1 MRRPVL
7 TAVVTSAAVAALAFG
22 PAVSLPTSTADV
34 AAGGFT
40 GGPVEHVG
48 TLPVDA
54 GAALGAAVHGDLYF
68 VTTPRSL
75 SIYDTANLTAGMPTL
90 VSTTVLAGVAFNE
103 EPRTDGER
111 LLMYDDNRTT
121 LHLFDVS
128 DPTNPVEV
136 SAFDTGTR
144 QHTWACVFEDCS
156 IVYSSNGMMLDIT
169 DMAAPVVL
177 GDWNDVPGVDVEP
190 NAYHA
195 IDEVAP
201 GIVFV
206 GTEPLYILD
215 ARQDAANPTLVA
227 TGRMD
232 ENGML
237 FARLPF
243 SGEAY
248 LASRVEWPVRTD
260 LDQED
265 LEDDQGEDEDDDFLP
280 THDRW
285 GVVSVETPF
294 AADCSED
301 SGPLLTYD
309 MSTVG
314 DDGTFAIADT
324 FRISESGIYADGL
337 GNAHVIG
344 CFPFAFE
351 AHPAYSDNRVM
362 AVAWTEHGT
371 RFFTIGED
379 DGAITEI
386 GWFVPLA
393 GGSNDPEWIA
403 EDLVAVTD
411 TVRGIDILRVDL
423 SGFGDD
429 D

>member
-7 TAVVTSAAVAALAFG
+7 TATVAAAALAAVAFG
-22 PAVSLPTSTADV
+22 PSVQLPTTSVDV
-34 AAGGFT
+34 ATAGFT
-40 GGPVEHVG
+40 GGPVEYVG

-54 GAALGAAVHGDLYF
+54 GAALGAALHEDLYF

-75 SIYDTANLTAGMPTL
+75 TIYDTANLTAGMPTL
-90 VSTTVLAGVAFNE
+90 LSTTVLPGVAFNE

-111 LLMYDDNRTT
+111 LLMYDDLNTT
-121 LHLFDVS
+121 LHLFDVR
-128 DPTNPVEV
+128 DPTDPVEV
-136 SAFDTGTR
+136 TQFETGTR
-144 QHTWACVFEDCS
+144 QHTWACVYADCS

-169 DMAAPVVL
+169 DMANPVVL
-177 GDWNDVPGVDVEP
+177 GDWNDVPGVEVEP

-206 GTEPLYILD
+206 GTEPLYVLD
-215 ARQDAANPTLVA
+215 AREDPANPVLVA
-227 TGRMD
+227 SGRMD
-232 ENGML
+232 EVGMR
-237 FARLPF
+237 FAHLPF
-243 SGEAY
+243 TPEAY

-260 LDQED
+260 LDD
-265 LEDDQGEDEDDDFLP
+265 EDDQGEDGDGEFLP

-285 GVVSVETPF
+285 GIVSVETPF
-294 AADCSED
+294 AADCTEN

-309 MSTVG
+309 MSQVG
-314 DDGTFAIADT
+314 EDGTLTIADT

-337 GNAHVIG
+337 GNAHTIG

-351 AHPAYSDNRVM
+351 VHPAYSENRVA

-371 RFFTIGED
+371 RFFTIGEE

-386 GWFVPLA
+386 GWFVPVA
-393 GGSNDPEWIA
+393 GGANDPEWIG
-403 EDLVAVTD
+403 EDLVAVAD
-411 TVRGIDILRVDL
+411 TVRGVDILRVDL
-423 SGFGDD
+423 SAFEGED
-429 D
+429 